1 MVAGTKK
8 KGKKG
13 SSAANSVDVNGA
25 ADIPKLVDM
34 LKKNK
39 FVIVLIW
46 ADYCGHCHR
55 YKDDVWNKLSS
66 NKNRKAGLASIH
78 YDQLETTPPSIPKKV
93 SGYPTVLFVGK
104 NGKPVEFKDNSGSN
118 TTEYSKSRDLDEMT
132 RISESD
138 DPESLLEGIHQD
150 ETMNTPPLTPEAEE
164 LTVDQNPEDVLNSI
178 AANRNNYRPKSKV
191 AAPNIQ
197 EDMLN
202 SQGQNKST
210 SVEKKSMEPATPK
223 SGGGALYKALV
234 GMFRQR
240 QATRSTK
247 SKRARQTRRA
257 SR

>member
-8 KGKKG
+8 KSKTR
-13 SSAANSVDVNGA
+13 SASNSVDVNGA

-93 SGYPTVLFVGK
+93 SGYPTVLFVGN
-104 NGKPVEFKDNSGSN
+104 NGKPVEFKDKSGSN
-118 TTEYSKSRDLDEMT
+118 TTEYSKSRDLEEMT
-132 RISESD
+132 RISESE
-138 DPESLLEGIHQD
+138 DPESLLEDVHQD
-150 ETMNTPPLTPEAEE
+150 ETMNTPPLTQEAEE
-164 LTVDQNPEDVLNSI
+164 LTVDQDPEDVLNSI
-178 AANRNNYRPKSKV
+178 AANRNTHKPKSRIV
-191 AAPNIQ
+191 APNFQ

-210 SVEKKSMEPATPK
+210 SVEKKSMEPVTPK
-223 SGGGALYKALV
+223 SGGGSLYKALV

-247 SKRARQTRRA
+247 LKRGKQTRRA
-257 SR
+257 TR